1 MTRYC
6 RVMLTAMFCF
16 FCGFLL
22 GFLVF
27 SSVLLHFPS
36 PCVVSSVCGRRRGRP
51 PSYDAWLL
59 SKICMGTILWLY
71 AHHFSQSQTFVR
83 KYSYVLYASLRLL

>member
-1 MTRYC
+1 MTRSC
-6 RVMLTAMFCF
+6 RVVDCHVLF

-27 SSVLLHFPS
+27 SSVLLHSS
-36 PCVVSSVCGRRRGRP
+36 PCVVISVCGRRRGCP

-59 SKICMGTILWLY
+59 SKICMATILWLY
-71 AHHFSQSQTFVR
+71 AHHFSQSQTFVC
-83 KYSYVLYASLRLL
+83 KYSYVLYTDLRLL